1 MTNSIRVLCA
11 ALAATCAAGGCTLA
25 PNFKLP
31 GLPVPDAWTAPSTS
45 VEGPEAA
52 ELAWSDY
59 FADARLR
66 QVIELALENNRDLRV
81 AALNIERARAMYRV
95 QRADL
100 APSLDVRGGQNAQGV
115 PESISQLP
123 SGDSYVSRQYNATAA
138 AGWELDFFGRV
149 RSLNAQALENYL
161 ATAEA
166 RRGAQIS
173 LVAAVAN
180 AWLALAADN
189 ELLDLARRTFETQQK
204 SVELIRRSF
213 DAGAA
218 SALDLAQARTAMER
232 ARADTARYTSQLARD
247 RNALAL
253 LAGTEVPENLQ
264 APTLADAL
272 STVAELPAGVPS
284 EVLAKRP
291 DVLQAEHLL
300 RAANANIGAA
310 RAAFFPSI
318 SLTGTLGTVSTSLND
333 LFSSGTRMWTFA
345 PNITVPVFHAGAL
358 KANLDRSEI
367 ERDIQV
373 AQYEKAVQSA
383 FREVAD
389 ALAER
394 ATISEQLDARHELV
408 QAADESYRLSE
419 ARYRSGLDSHLT
431 LLDAQRSQYAA
442 KQELIGARL
451 AEASNR
457 VEIYKVL
464 GGGWK

>member
-1 MTNSIRVLCA
+1 MTNSTRVLCA
-11 ALAATCAAGGCTLA
+11 ALAATFAAGGCTLA

-31 GLPVPDAWTAPSTS
+31 GLPVPNAWTAASANT
-45 VEGPEAA
+45 EGPEAA
-52 ELAWSDY
+52 ELSWGDY

-81 AALNIERARAMYRV
+81 AALNIERARAMYRI

-100 APSLDVRGGQNAQGV
+100 APSLDARGGQSAQGV

-123 SGDSYVSRQYNATAA
+123 SGDSYITRQYNATVAA
-138 AGWELDFFGRV
+138 AWELDFFGRV
-149 RSLNAQALENYL
+149 RSLNAQALESYL
-161 ATAEA
+161 ATGEA
-166 RRGAQIS
+166 QRSARIS

-189 ELLDLARRTFETQQK
+189 ELLDLARQTFETQQK
-204 SVELIRRSF
+204 SVELIQRSF

-253 LAGTEVPENLQ
+253 LAGTAISENLQ
-264 APTLADAL
+264 ASTLADAL
-272 STVAELPAGVPS
+272 STVADLPAGVPS
-284 EVLAKRP
+284 EVLTRRP

-318 SLTGTLGTVSTSLND
+318 SLTSSLGTVSTSLDD

-345 PNITVPVFHAGAL
+345 PTITVPIFHAGAL
-358 KANLDRSEI
+358 RANLERSEI
-367 ERDIQV
+367 ERNIQV

-394 ATISEQLDARHELV
+394 ATISEQLDARHALV
-408 QAADESYRLSE
+408 KAANESYRLSE
-419 ARYRSGLDSHLT
+419 ARYRSGLDSHLA

-442 KQELIGARL
+442 EQELIGTRL